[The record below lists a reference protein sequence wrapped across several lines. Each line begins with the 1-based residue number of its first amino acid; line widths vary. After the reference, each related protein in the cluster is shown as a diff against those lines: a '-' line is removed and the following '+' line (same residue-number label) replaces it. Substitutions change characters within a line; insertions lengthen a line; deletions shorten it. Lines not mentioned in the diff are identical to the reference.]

1 MPFYSIV
8 NQSTVFSHLFQ
19 KSKMNQTI
27 SKAHLPSLEE
37 ALLHRQKKK
46 MSKILKTAWD
56 FDEAMHPF
64 QICNDVEIV
73 FSAGSSPPY
82 DLQNFI
88 LFLAND
94 RYEVGRKGWEKFA
107 LDLGSL
113 YLRFISST

>member
-1 MPFYSIV
+1 
-8 NQSTVFSHLFQ
+8 
-19 KSKMNQTI
+19 MNQTI
-27 SKAHLPSLEE
+27 SKAHLHSLEE

-46 MSKILKTAWD
+46 MSKILKRAWD

-113 YLRFISST
+113 YLRFISSTY

>member
-1 MPFYSIV
+1 
-8 NQSTVFSHLFQ
+8 
-19 KSKMNQTI
+19 MNQTI
-27 SKAHLPSLEE
+27 SKAFFPSLEE

-46 MSKILKTAWD
+46 MSKILKRAWD
-56 FDEAMHPF
+56 FDEALPF

-94 RYEVGRKGWEKFA
+94 RYEVGRIGWEKFA
-107 LDLGSL
+107 SDLGSL
-113 YLRFISST
+113 YLRFVSGM